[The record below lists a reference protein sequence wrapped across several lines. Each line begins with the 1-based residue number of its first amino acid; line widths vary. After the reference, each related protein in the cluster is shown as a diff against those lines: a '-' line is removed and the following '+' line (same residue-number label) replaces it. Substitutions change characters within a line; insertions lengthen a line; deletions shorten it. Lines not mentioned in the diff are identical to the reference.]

1 MMKMKLYI
9 LSFFLGSIGTST
21 LLGQSDQYS
30 TLYNKGVE
38 KIGKKEYREAIV
50 LFDNAIQLKPDYKEA
65 IMARG
70 QSFLMLEER
79 DKACAD
85 FATSA
90 KLGWAPAKEYVQKY
104 CALDAPGRKLKT
116 KKATDVSG
124 QTK

>member
-1 MMKMKLYI
+1 MKKHI
-9 LSFFLGSIGTST
+9 LTLG
-21 LLGQSDQYS
+21 LGILVCSGISAQSDQYS
-30 TLYNKGVE
+30 TLYNEGVE
-38 KIGKKEYREAIV
+38 KIGKKQYREAIV
-50 LFDNAIQLKPDYKEA
+50 LFDNAILLKPDYKEA

-85 FATSA
+85 FALST

-104 CALDAPGRKLKT
+104 CAADAPGRRLKT